1 MVTSIEPAGKLK
13 TLEPPW
19 FRRQIC
25 RSPPERWML
34 KACELRGS
42 VLPNSFGLVFDLL
55 VLYSVRHRIDEASL
69 DRAAESLGVL
79 ALSDRSLI
87 EFFATLSIF
96 DATVSI
102 FSLATVQN
110 ESSCEYSDLVST
122 LWATVFQ
129 NDLGRMRLYGPCPLL
144 A

>member
-69 DRAAESLGVL
+69 DRAESLGVL

-87 EFFATLSIF
+87 EFFATFSIF
-96 DATVSI
+96 DATGSI
-102 FSLATVQN
+102 FSLATVAKRK
-110 ESSCEYSDLVST
+110 L
-122 LWATVFQ
+122 
-129 NDLGRMRLYGPCPLL
+129 M
-144 A
+144 

>member
-42 VLPNSFGLVFDLL
+42 VLLNSFQLVFDLL
-55 VLYSVRHRIDEASL
+55 LLYSVRHRIDEASL
-69 DRAAESLGVL
+69 DRAAESLGVSTI
-79 ALSDRSLI
+79 SDRSLI
-87 EFFATLSIF
+87 EFFATFSIF
-96 DATVSI
+96 DATGSI
-102 FSLATVQN
+102 FSLATVAKRK
-110 ESSCEYSDLVST
+110 L
-122 LWATVFQ
+122 
-129 NDLGRMRLYGPCPLL
+129 M
-144 A
+144 